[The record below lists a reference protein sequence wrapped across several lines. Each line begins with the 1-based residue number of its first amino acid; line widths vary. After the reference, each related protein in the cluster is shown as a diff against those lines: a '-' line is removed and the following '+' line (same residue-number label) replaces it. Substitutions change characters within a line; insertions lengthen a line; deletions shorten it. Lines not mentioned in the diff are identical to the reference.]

1 MMNEVCGKNKTK
13 KVKRIKW
20 QDQIRPSSAF
30 SLSSVKRSSI
40 LKGKFTSPNK
50 NFTVLTPSLQQEVP
64 NKDLELLYK
73 SVGFKNSN
81 LQ

>member
-1 MMNEVCGKNKTK
+1 MPNDFCGKDKIK
-13 KVKRIKW
+13 KGKRIKW
-20 QDQIRPSSAF
+20 QDQIRPSSAL
-30 SLSSVKRSSI
+30 SLNSAKRSSI
-40 LKGKFTSPNK
+40 LKGKFTSPTK

-73 SVGFKNSN
+73 TVGFKNST